1 MSSVESPQKL
11 RLATNGQQ
19 AAVPPRIE
27 PFTAL
32 RRHWFLALLPVVLFV
47 AGAVV
52 LGVKR
57 PPRFTTT
64 ANLSVG
70 HIYVNNPAGIPS
82 IVDATQSLA
91 AVYSRAI
98 HSDPV
103 IRQTR
108 SILLKGHSGPVS
120 GSLSATPLPDSPL
133 IKVSAESPS
142 QRQAVALA
150 NAGATALATY
160 VNGQVRDNS
169 ASADLSKRYRA
180 AALRY
185 RQSVDTRN
193 RLNRRYARDPTRNT
207 KAARD
212 RAAAAADTALLQR
225 EALQASYET
234 AVQGGSSSAVVEV
247 FSYAAAATND
257 RATKMQL
264 FIFVGLLGGLAT
276 GTALALLRA
285 SRESRRRQR

>member
-1 MSSVESPQKL
+1 MSSVESPQRL
-11 RLATNGQQ
+11 HLATNGQQ
-19 AAVPPRIE
+19 TVLPPRIE

-32 RRHWFLALLPVVLFV
+32 RRHWFLALFPVALFV

-52 LGVKR
+52 LGMKR
-57 PPRFTTT
+57 PPRYTTT

-98 HSDPV
+98 HSTPV
-103 IRQTR
+103 ARETR
-108 SILLKGHSGPVS
+108 RILLKDRSGPVS
-120 GSLSATPLPDSPL
+120 GDLSATPLPDSPL
-133 IKVSAESPS
+133 IKVSAESSSES
-142 QRQAVALA
+142 QAIALA

-160 VNGQVRDNS
+160 VNGQVRDNG
-169 ASADLSKRYRA
+169 ASAQLTKRYRA
-180 AALRY
+180 ASLRY
-185 RQSVDTRN
+185 RQQVDMRN
-193 RLNRRYARDPTRNT
+193 RLNRRYARHPTRAT

-212 RAAAAADTALLQR
+212 RASAAADTALLQR
-225 EALQASYET
+225 EALRASYET

-247 FSYAAAATND
+247 FSYASAAKSD
-257 RATKMQL
+257 RTRKMQL
-264 FIFVGLLGGLAT
+264 FIFVGLLGGLAS

-285 SRESRRRQR
+285 SRDIRRRNR